1 MRKTLVLNDNL
12 VQQIDT
18 LYCDADK
25 HKLGKVFRN
34 LFSNAMK
41 FTGNGGR
48 IVAKASALI
57 PMEEYEDRSAPAKA
71 PLPSSAVTPS
81 NNPPTEG
88 QSRACLLYTSPS
100 PRD

>member
-1 MRKTLVLNDNL
+1 M
-12 VQQIDT
+12 
-18 LYCDADK
+18 
-25 HKLGKVFRN
+25 FRN

-71 PLPSSAVTPS
+71 PLPSSAVAPS

-88 QSRACLLYTSPS
+88 QSRATHMLRIEVSDDGAGLSKVRQARVYLMG
-100 PRD
+100 